1 MQTSSA
7 LSPFVDLLEK
17 SRVVFQQPEERSYHI
32 YYQILSHKKPE
43 LQGIGR
49 LQPKITAKGI
59 FSNGYIKWE
68 NIYPNSF
75 ISSEFSKCPMPLT
88 WCLLLDLPD
97 ILLIST
103 NPFDYHFCSQ
113 GVTTVE
119 NVNDEEDHRWLPF
132 STNALSST
140 LFTMWSFLSLLSGLW
155 PLSLSLPDPSSVCN
169 GQSGLHSWGEVQL
182 L

>member
-7 LSPFVDLLEK
+7 LSPCVDLLEK

-49 LQPKITAKGI
+49 PQPKITAKGI

-75 ISSEFSKCPMPLT
+75 ISSEFSKCPMTLT
-88 WCLLLDLPD
+88 WCLLVDRSSRHFVDFHQSLRLP
-97 ILLIST
+97 LLLPGCDKSGE
-103 NPFDYHFCSQ
+103 HEWRR
-113 GVTTVE
+113 GTVG
-119 NVNDEEDHRWLPF
+119 HRCKLC
-132 STNALSST
+132 
-140 LFTMWSFLSLLSGLW
+140 LFLRMLFPSLCYVEFHLYCVSLYPVCFLLT
-155 PLSLSLPDPSSVCN
+155 
-169 GQSGLHSWGEVQL
+169 H
-182 L
+182 

>member
-113 GVTTVE
+113 GVTKVE
-119 NVNDEEDHRWLPF
+119 NMNDEEELLATDV
-132 STNALSST
+132 SSAS
-140 LFTMWSFLSLLSGLW
+140 FYECSFLPSVCWVPSLLC
-155 PLSLSLPDPSSVCN
+155 LSILSVFS
-169 GQSGLHSWGEVQL
+169 
-182 L
+182 

>member
-7 LSPFVDLLEK
+7 LSPCVDLLEK

-49 LQPKITAKGI
+49 PQPKITAKGI

-75 ISSEFSKCPMPLT
+75 ISSEFSKCPMTLT
-88 WCLLLDLPD
+88 WCLLVDLPD

-113 GVTTVE
+113 GVTKVE
-119 NVNDEEDHRWLPF
+119 NMNDEEELLATDVSSASFYECSFLL
-132 STNALSST
+132 SAMLSSI
-140 LFTMWSFLSLLSGLW
+140 SIVCLSILSVF
-155 PLSLSLPDPSSVCN
+155 S
-169 GQSGLHSWGEVQL
+169 
-182 L
+182 